1 MVSWYCWRLSA
12 SDILSILHRKT
23 ILPMLVF
30 KVLRNKLRNLHWAL
44 IVNRTFVMHV
54 VHSNILLYKV
64 FFPLLVGMSIEQTSK
79 PWVNMSKPSNF
90 EAHLFYTVSLWLLS
104 KQCLKIGMSV
114 EQTMHYTYYRA
125 NQSIFI
131 TNEQTMF
138 EIGMSVEQTM
148 YYTC

>member
-1 MVSWYCWRLSA
+1 
-12 SDILSILHRKT
+12 
-23 ILPMLVF
+23 
-30 KVLRNKLRNLHWAL
+30 
-44 IVNRTFVMHV
+44 
-54 VHSNILLYKV
+54 
-64 FFPLLVGMSIEQTSK
+64 MSIEQTSK

-114 EQTMHYTYYRA
+114 EQTNRA

-138 EIGMSVEQTM
+138 EIGMSVKQTM
-148 YYTC
+148 YYT